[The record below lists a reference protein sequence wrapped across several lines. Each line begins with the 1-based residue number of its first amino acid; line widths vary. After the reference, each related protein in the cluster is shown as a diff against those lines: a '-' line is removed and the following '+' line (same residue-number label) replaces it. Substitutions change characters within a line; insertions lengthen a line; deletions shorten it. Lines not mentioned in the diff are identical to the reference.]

1 MRRIE
6 NEIMTMKYVFGPV
19 PSRRLGLSLGVD
31 LIPPK
36 TCTFDCLYC
45 EVGRTTERTLT
56 PRMFA
61 PFDEIIREVKERLQ
75 TCSPDV
81 ITLAGSGEPT
91 LYADLKKVIDGIRE
105 ITGIDVAL
113 LTNGSLFRQ
122 EEIVQRV
129 LNAHIILPTLSS
141 VFEDT
146 FKKIHRPPAE
156 LSVKTVIDG
165 LMKLRG
171 RYHGRMYLEVILL
184 AGINDSDE
192 EIVGLKT
199 IIDAINP
206 DKIQL
211 NTVVRP
217 PADIR
222 AKCLDMKRLKEI
234 KVLLG
239 PKAEIVVGAPAG
251 REKKKWASAA
261 EDFLDMVRRRPLTAA
276 DMARLSKMS
285 VSDAES
291 VIKGLLI
298 KGMVRKREHSGEIFY
313 LAGEENVG

>member
-1 MRRIE
+1 MAME
-6 NEIMTMKYVFGPV
+6 YVFGPV

-45 EVGRTTERTLT
+45 EVGRTTERTLN
-56 PRMFA
+56 PKVYA
-61 PFDEIIREVKERLQ
+61 PFQEIVREVEDRLR
-75 TCSPDV
+75 TCRPDV

-91 LYADLKKVIDGIRE
+91 LYADLEKVIDGIRE
-105 ITGIDVAL
+105 ITDIEVAL
-113 LTNGSLFRQ
+113 LTNGSLFWQ
-122 EEIVQRV
+122 EEILQRV

-146 FKKIHRPPAE
+146 FRKIHRPPAE
-156 LSVKTVIDG
+156 LSVETVIDG
-165 LMKLRG
+165 LIKLRDMYYG
-171 RYHGRMYLEVILL
+171 RIYLETIFL

-192 EIVGLKT
+192 EIAALK
-199 IIDAINP
+199 IAIDAINP

-217 PADIR
+217 PADLR

-234 KVLLG
+234 KNLLG
-239 PKAEIVVGAPAG
+239 PKAEIVVGAPVG
-251 REKKKWASAA
+251 REKKKRDSAT
-261 EDFLDMVRRRPLTAA
+261 EDFLDMVRRRPLTSV

-285 VSDAES
+285 VEEAES

-298 KGMVRKREHSGEIFY
+298 KGMIQKREHSGEIFY
-313 LAGEENVG
+313 LDGEGNVG